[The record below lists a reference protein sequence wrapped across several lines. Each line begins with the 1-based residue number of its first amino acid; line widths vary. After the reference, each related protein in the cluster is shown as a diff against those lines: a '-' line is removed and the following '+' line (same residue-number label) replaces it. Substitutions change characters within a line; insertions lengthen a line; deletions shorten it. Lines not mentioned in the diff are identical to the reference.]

1 MTYRDHVDDFE
12 KHARMR
18 AELVEEW
25 PSGGRLDPALV
36 RSVQRFQAGE
46 DGDGAS
52 LIANSDR
59 AGDRDYLAAVR
70 LFVAE
75 EQNHAR
81 LLKNLLTYAG
91 QPTIAGH
98 WTDTVFVAVRRAL
111 GLRLELMTL
120 MLAEVVALRYY
131 RALRD
136 GTDDTLVTD
145 VAARILAD
153 ERRHVPFH
161 VDRLR
166 DGFADAPVALRLIGA
181 GFWWVLMTGAT
192 LVVAVDHG
200 PALCSLGISRRRFVR
215 DVLAI
220 FRPIVRQVFGP
231 DGEPAQALHRTRNDV
246 GSSRPDNA
254 SSARAATRGSGG

>member
-1 MTYRDHVDDFE
+1 MTYQDHLRDFQE
-12 KHARMR
+12 QARLR
-18 AELVEEW
+18 DRLVERW

-36 RSVQRFQAGE
+36 RSIQRFQAGE

-52 LIANSDR
+52 LIANSAR
-59 AGDRDYLAAVR
+59 AGDADYLAAVR

-81 LLKNLLTYAG
+81 LLKNVLAYAD
-91 QPTIAGH
+91 QPTIDDH
-98 WTDTVFVAVRRAL
+98 WTDTVFVTVRRAF

-136 GTDDTLVTD
+136 GTGDALVTD
-145 VAARILAD
+145 VAGRILAD

-166 DGFADAPVALRLIGA
+166 NGFARTPAAARLAGA
-181 GFWWVLMTGAT
+181 GLWWVLMTGAT

-200 PALCSLGISRRRFVR
+200 PALRNLGVSRRRFVR
-215 DVLAI
+215 DVLAL
-220 FRPIVRQVFGP
+220 FRPIVRQVFANTAP
-231 DGEPAQALHRTRNDV
+231 AEEPTRT
-246 GSSRPDNA
+246 PA
-254 SSARAATRGSGG
+254 PAAHAR